1 MNTTMAQNGMDP
13 AKFNRHSSGI
23 SDTQLAE
30 TTKTASEQVLAP
42 TLGKLNNFAEAKDN
56 KEEYDSYS
64 KYLVAEHAAKY
75 ANETFSKENYVP
87 AMRGN
92 NSSPYGSSDRSG
104 AISTL
109 EKERDN
115 ALNDF
120 LNTSGMTK
128 DQFNNSSLKKDADL
142 IVTNDLNA
150 AGLDIV
156 KNAQDN
162 LDLIGRNK
170 RARGGK

>member
-1 MNTTMAQNGMDP
+1 
-13 AKFNRHSSGI
+13 
-23 SDTQLAE
+23 
-30 TTKTASEQVLAP
+30 
-42 TLGKLNNFAEAKDN
+42 
-56 KEEYDSYS
+56 
-64 KYLVAEHAAKY
+64 
-75 ANETFSKENYVP
+75 
-87 AMRGN
+87 MRGN
-92 NSSPYGSSDRSG
+92 NSSPDGSSDRSG

-120 LNTSGMTK
+120 LNASGMTK
-128 DQFNNSSLKKDADL
+128 DQFNKSSLKKDADL

-156 KNAQDN
+156 KNVQDN

-170 RARGGK
+170 RAQGGG